1 MISKEFFAALEELE
15 KDKMIEKSIFID
27 ALEAGL
33 VSAFKRE
40 TGEARHVSVKLNEL
54 RSEIKVYAFKV
65 VVEEVTDPDKELTLE
80 EAREIKKSYEL
91 GSEVSDDVTPNKL
104 SRIAIQTAK
113 QVIMQRLNDIRK
125 DRLVAE
131 MSKKEGEIANAKIVG
146 IDGDTVKL
154 EIANIEMAAIMSGQ
168 DRVNSDRYII
178 GRTIKV
184 YVKNTRAT
192 GRNPQVMVSRS
203 APGLVKRLFEAEVPE
218 IKSGEVVIK
227 GIVRDAGN
235 RTKMSVYSE
244 SANLDAVGACIGQ
257 RGVRIN
263 AVVNELNGEKV
274 DLIPWSADPLE
285 YIACALSPAKVRMVQ
300 VEEEGRSAKVMVDE
314 DKLSLAIG
322 KGGQNVR
329 LAAKLTGWKID
340 VKAMTT
346 ANELELDDAVLADEI
361 EMADTQLVEEI
372 EVTGTQSEVTET
384 QTEE

>member
-1 MISKEFFAALEELE
+1 MISKEFFAALDELE
-15 KDKMIEKSIFID
+15 KDKSIEKSIFID

-40 TGEARHVSVKLNEL
+40 TGEARHVSVSLNEV
-54 RSEIKVYAFKV
+54 RNEIKVNAYKII
-65 VVEEVTDPDKELTLE
+65 VEEVVDNDKEISLE
-80 EAREIKKSYEL
+80 EAHEIKKAYEL
-91 GSEVSDDVTPNKL
+91 GDKVSDDVTPNKL

-113 QVIMQRLNDIRK
+113 QVIMQRLNDLRK
-125 DRLVAE
+125 ERLVSE
-131 MSKKEGEIANAKIVG
+131 MSEKEGEIANAKIVG

-154 EIANIEMAAIMSGQ
+154 EIANIDMAAIMSGQ

-184 YVKNTRAT
+184 YVKNTRSS

-203 APGLVKRLFEAEVPE
+203 APGLVKRLFESEVPE

-244 SANLDAVGACIGQ
+244 NTNLDAVGACIGQ

-340 VKAMTT
+340 VKAMTS
-346 ANELELDDAVLADEI
+346 ANELQESDALEELDNELEITDVQAEVAVA
-361 EMADTQLVEEI
+361 
-372 EVTGTQSEVTET
+372 